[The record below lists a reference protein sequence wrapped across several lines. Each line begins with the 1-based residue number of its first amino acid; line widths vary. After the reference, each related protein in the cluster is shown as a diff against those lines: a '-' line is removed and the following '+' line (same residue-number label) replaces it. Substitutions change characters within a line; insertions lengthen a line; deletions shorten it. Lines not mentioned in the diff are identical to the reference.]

1 MNTVQG
7 TREYL
12 LKYNIKP
19 SMQRIAIMD
28 YLMVHRVHPTAD
40 EIYNALYP
48 TMPTLSKTTIYNTT
62 GCGES
67 SRD

>member
-12 LKYNIKP
+12 LKYDIKP

-28 YLMVHRVHPTAD
+28 YFDGTPGTSD
-40 EIYNALYP
+40 
-48 TMPTLSKTTIYNTT
+48 
-62 GCGES
+62 G
-67 SRD
+67 